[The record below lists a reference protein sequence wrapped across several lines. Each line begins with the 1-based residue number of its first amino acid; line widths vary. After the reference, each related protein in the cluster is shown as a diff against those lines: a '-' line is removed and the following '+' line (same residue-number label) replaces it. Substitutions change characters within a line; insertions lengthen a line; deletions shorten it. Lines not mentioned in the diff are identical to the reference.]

1 MHTLRIFSL
10 WLLRLLCITAVSGTV
25 YLATI
30 STTLLD
36 RHDVKEWLGASGLY
50 DDGALISALF
60 AAQPETTPQTGIVT
74 TEQDII
80 TTDATKHA
88 LARAFPASFLRQS
101 FNSVIDTSY
110 DWMEGKRSDFSFT
123 VPVQSKRQAFIEEL
137 IKEVEPR
144 VATLPLCTVNART
157 LCRPNMSVADF
168 TRQLITDSLAA
179 SDFLQTPITEATFS
193 TATSS
198 TEVASLSQLP
208 HLRQTVSWLLWI
220 LPAIFILGV
229 LGAWLLTERGHKLA
243 LGTKLSRG
251 IFSSMTLAVLMAGAI
266 ILVEKFYGL
275 PIESAL
281 PQAGPL
287 APIMGKFL
295 AEMILAVSWTLLF
308 VASIPLV
315 ISLAGWITFA
325 QLKKRSH
332 PPVIPA
338 TGTPFSPQPPTVPPA
353 QA

>member
-36 RHDVKEWLGASGLY
+36 RHDVKEWLGASGVY

-60 AAQPETTPQTGIVT
+60 AVQPEATPQSGIVT

-88 LARAFPASFLRQS
+88 LAKAFPASFLRQS
-101 FNSVIDTSY
+101 FSSVIDTSY
-110 DWMEGKRSDFSFT
+110 DWIEGKRDTFSFS

-137 IKEVEPR
+137 IKEVEPK
-144 VATLPLCTVNART
+144 VATLPLCTLNART

-168 TRQLITDSLAA
+168 ARQLVTDSLAA
-179 SDFLQTPITEATFS
+179 SDFLQTPLTETAFS
-193 TATSS
+193 SATSGE
-198 TEVASLSQLP
+198 EVSSLSQLP
-208 HLRQTVSWLLWI
+208 RLRQAVSWLLWI
-220 LPAIFILGV
+220 LPVVFVLSL

-251 IFSSMTLAVLMAGAI
+251 IFSSMTLATVFSGTI
-266 ILVEKFYGL
+266 ILIEKFYGL
-275 PIESAL
+275 PLEAAL
-281 PQAGPL
+281 PQAGAL
-287 APIMGKFL
+287 APIAARFMVD
-295 AEMILAVSWTLLF
+295 MILAFAWSLLLY
-308 VASIPLV
+308 ALIPL
-315 ISLAGWITFA
+315 ILSLIAWITFS
-325 QLKKRSH
+325 QLKKR
-332 PPVIPA
+332 PQTPA
-338 TGTPFSPQPPTVPPA
+338 TDGLFPPQPPTLPPT
-353 QA
+353 QV